1 MVTLTINYIQIIA
14 PESCIVY
21 LSITA
26 EVLHLKKKETAHFLQ
41 KPPKVLQFRSSA
53 CVFMIFWTQSSN
65 IQVHDIANI
74 QVHGT

>member
-14 PESCIVY
+14 PENCIVY

-26 EVLHLKKKETAHFLQ
+26 EVLHLKKKEIAHFLQ
-41 KPPKVLQFRSSA
+41 KPPKVLTTSA